1 MNNELGVAM
10 RVDSLRPVCFACLV
24 AMVSACGSG
33 AQNGSGDSPDGSTAG
48 SSGNSSGSGS
58 GNTSSD
64 GSGNSSG
71 GSDSGSNS
79 GSGVTSTDGGSLT
92 YYVSPTGAGMACT
105 RSAPCSITGAQTV
118 VRAAVQA
125 MQGDIT
131 VELADG
137 VYTLTAPLMFNAADS
152 PATGGTRP
160 AVDGGTPSGDAG
172 AGGPTVVWQA
182 AVSAHPVLSGAM
194 KVTGWTQSDSGR
206 NIWKAS
212 APSTFASRQLYVDGK
227 LATRARSG
235 TQISRNDMNMQTNG
249 WSFTNSSL
257 SFLNNLKQPA
267 RAELNVIGSWTNRYS
282 AIQSVSNGM
291 VTMAQP
297 AWDQNTWGYDVIKCG
312 SASTVGCNGPYR
324 SGPIYVENDYTL
336 LDQPGEWYQDTTAG
350 ALYYIPLSGQ
360 DMSTADVEL
369 PQLQL
374 LLAVG
379 GACPTGST
387 SGGGDCVEPPAGNP
401 TVAAAYAPPAGGDP
415 YDQPAHDL
423 VFSGLTFSY
432 TSWLE
437 PNTDGGFADQQ
448 TGGYIVG
455 PRSNYPG
462 AGQSPVFESARPH
475 WREVPAAVQ
484 VSNAYNISFVGD
496 RFVDLGEVGLGIGN
510 DANAHETGVGL
521 GANGIRVTGNVFSQI
536 AGGGIVI
543 GGSRAWSH
551 HPCGDK
557 VCTPSDPGSRLV
569 NQNMLI
575 NDNLI
580 HDIGI
585 DYRDFAGLMFTYT
598 ANVVVTHNE
607 MYNVPYSA
615 INSGLGWGTN
625 DAGGNADYKTRNTGD
640 LYLYQPWYINP
651 TVATNN
657 TISANYVHEGML
669 QMNDG
674 GCHYNLGFQP
684 GTVVTANYCEGAGS
698 GLSGTFWGEYN
709 DEGSAYLP
717 T

>member
-267 RAELNVIGSWTNRYS
+267 RAELNVIG
-282 AIQSVSNGM
+282 
-291 VTMAQP
+291 
-297 AWDQNTWGYDVIKCG
+297 
-312 SASTVGCNGPYR
+312 
-324 SGPIYVENDYTL
+324 
-336 LDQPGEWYQDTTAG
+336 
-350 ALYYIPLSGQ
+350 
-360 DMSTADVEL
+360 
-369 PQLQL
+369 
-374 LLAVG
+374 
-379 GACPTGST
+379 
-387 SGGGDCVEPPAGNP
+387 
-401 TVAAAYAPPAGGDP
+401 
-415 YDQPAHDL
+415 
-423 VFSGLTFSY
+423 
-432 TSWLE
+432 
-437 PNTDGGFADQQ
+437 
-448 TGGYIVG
+448 
-455 PRSNYPG
+455 
-462 AGQSPVFESARPH
+462 
-475 WREVPAAVQ
+475 
-484 VSNAYNISFVGD
+484 
-496 RFVDLGEVGLGIGN
+496 
-510 DANAHETGVGL
+510 
-521 GANGIRVTGNVFSQI
+521 
-536 AGGGIVI
+536 
-543 GGSRAWSH
+543 
-551 HPCGDK
+551 
-557 VCTPSDPGSRLV
+557 
-569 NQNMLI
+569 
-575 NDNLI
+575 
-580 HDIGI
+580 
-585 DYRDFAGLMFTYT
+585 
-598 ANVVVTHNE
+598 
-607 MYNVPYSA
+607 
-615 INSGLGWGTN
+615 
-625 DAGGNADYKTRNTGD
+625 
-640 LYLYQPWYINP
+640 
-651 TVATNN
+651 
-657 TISANYVHEGML
+657 
-669 QMNDG
+669 
-674 GCHYNLGFQP
+674 
-684 GTVVTANYCEGAGS
+684 
-698 GLSGTFWGEYN
+698 
-709 DEGSAYLP
+709 
-717 T
+717 